1 LGQCV
6 WSADYEEQV
15 LTNGYS
21 FATFSVLPTPPPTPK
36 PTPTP
41 RPPVP
46 PEPVPELLEPNGR
59 IFSARIHYAA
69 NPDAMGLTF
78 GTPNNTNSSYRPVVR
93 WARAPASECTGQTG
107 GAPEAQPSEEALR
120 WKQAN
125 CNSSAPRSCYT
136 ESPVMHYC
144 TMHSLVP
151 GDCYRYRIGDLEVGL
166 TGESDPRF
174 VFRAAPVTGV
184 ASAETTVTAVLYGD
198 MGLDYSEESRAMLG
212 DVAARERQQDGS
224 SSSLAASNFD
234 WVIHNGDISYAD
246 NQIGRDNGTHY
257 NDWMDVFYANASK
270 YSSRRPYMTS
280 PGNHEYPCDYI
291 EYEARS
297 AMMPFAGSGSTD
309 MQYYSYTVGPVH
321 VIALSGEE
329 SRLKQLNT
337 TEMDWLRAD
346 LAKAAAARARG
357 EIGWIITHVHYPN
370 VPTGYCSSIMPYC
383 CAAGNVG
390 EGEVGLLLIP
400 LEFGKAPT
408 NPP

>member
-1 LGQCV
+1 
-6 WSADYEEQV
+6 
-15 LTNGYS
+15 
-21 FATFSVLPTPPPTPK
+21 
-36 PTPTP
+36 
-41 RPPVP
+41 
-46 PEPVPELLEPNGR
+46 
-59 IFSARIHYAA
+59 
-69 NPDAMGLTF
+69 
-78 GTPNNTNSSYRPVVR
+78 
-93 WARAPASECTGQTG
+93 
-107 GAPEAQPSEEALR
+107 
-120 WKQAN
+120 
-125 CNSSAPRSCYT
+125 
-136 ESPVMHYC
+136 
-144 TMHSLVP
+144 
-151 GDCYRYRIGDLEVGL
+151 
-166 TGESDPRF
+166 
-174 VFRAAPVTGV
+174 
-184 ASAETTVTAVLYGD
+184 
-198 MGLDYSEESRAMLG
+198 
-212 DVAARERQQDGS
+212 
-224 SSSLAASNFD
+224 
-234 WVIHNGDISYAD
+234 
-246 NQIGRDNGTHY
+246 
-257 NDWMDVFYANASK
+257 
-270 YSSRRPYMTS
+270 MTS

-400 LEFGKAPT
+400 LEFAKAPT